1 MKTFRILF
9 CITAIAL
16 MLFACSKDDNNET
29 IPEKENTENV
39 DDLVVLDNL
48 SDDIKDMITNNENLT
63 YKDIQDRIKDN
74 KDIESSEVED
84 DVMCIYMKN
93 GLQLQVDLEGNSLLA
108 DNEESEY
115 DDVDIDKL
123 VDEISEALEINED
136 EEEVY
141 NSPARINSSVE
152 SANAKHTPMNA
163 PNNSKTRILQ
173 RNNVLIWAPWEGHD
187 NNLNNFH
194 SALTQAMNGFQ
205 AKLGINEYTY
215 KSDRMLSSNMHP
227 KIDDLNSFSNYGLV
241 ILICHG
247 TPKGQL
253 AIPKTA
259 YWAGLFNQSIKE
271 HIKNQK
277 IGDKATYRLDNGL
290 VGEFICK
297 KGSKPDTK
305 TEVCEGL
312 LLEPKFPDLSNTI
325 LWTCMCYA
333 AAPGSVI
340 QAAASKSNVAD
351 FMGANNVVTGTVA
364 FSAMQVWAAQFFN
377 KGLGGA
383 SSDDAFNNIAN
394 SSFKSIKISAG
405 ANNCFFYKDRDKS
418 GAFLQKSKG
427 YLLAYKLTPIPKQ
440 SKTDRYPVANVYTP
454 ASMNPN
460 NGRRVKALAQEAST
474 SQISAGFYITNKNT
488 GQSQLVPFSE
498 NDKVKSATNGI
509 ITRLLITGN
518 TDNLEEGEYKYKTYL
533 KIGSDI
539 SYSEQEYTFKV
550 NRSLCPDNNHP
561 HAIDLGI
568 GTKWACCN
576 VGANS
581 PEAYGGYYAWGET
594 SEKSV
599 YTDETYKYF
608 DNAAYQNGKNWADRF
623 QSLGSDIAGTS
634 YDVAHVK
641 WGGKWKMPSLDQ
653 IDSLLD
659 KCTWHW
665 EQLNGVSGQMVT
677 GPNGNSVF
685 LPATGDRCNDTT
697 YYVGRYGYYWSST
710 QGPYFSYRAY
720 SFYFDSSNAYVDGGN
735 VRSGGRTVRP
745 VTE

>member
-1 MKTFRILF
+1 MKSIHFF
-9 CITAIAL
+9 AFIAALVL
-16 MLFACSKDDNNET
+16 MLFACSKDDNSEN
-29 IPEKENTENV
+29 IPEKENTDNV
-39 DDLVVLDNL
+39 DDLVVLENL

-108 DNEESEY
+108 DNEDSEY
-115 DDVDIDKL
+115 DNVDIDKM
-123 VDEISEALEINED
+123 VDEISKALEINED
-136 EEEVY
+136 EEDETY

-152 SANAKHTPMNA
+152 SAKATHTPMKA
-163 PNNSKTRILQ
+163 PNNSKTRRLQ
-173 RNNVLIWAPWEGHD
+173 SNNVLIWAPWHGHD
-187 NNLNNFH
+187 NNLNKFH
-194 SALTQAMNGFQ
+194 SALIQTMNVFQ
-205 AKLGINEYTY
+205 TKLGINNYTY
-215 KSDRMLSSNMHP
+215 KSDITFSDRMHP
-227 KIDDLNSFSNYGLV
+227 VIEDLNSFSNYGLV
-241 ILICHG
+241 ILVCHG

-259 YWAGLFNQSIKE
+259 YWKGLFNQSIQE
-271 HIKNQK
+271 HINDHK
-277 IGDKATYRLDNGL
+277 IGEKNRYLLDNGL

-297 KGSKPDTK
+297 KALKDGYK
-305 TEVCEGL
+305 TEVCEAI

-340 QAAASKSNVAD
+340 QAAANKSNVAD

-394 SSFKSIKISAG
+394 SSFESIEISAG
-405 ANNCFFYKDRDKS
+405 ANNCFFYKDRDVS
-418 GAFLQKSKG
+418 GSFLQKSKG
-427 YLLAYKLTPIPKQ
+427 YLLVYKLIPIPKQ
-440 SKTDRYPVANVYTP
+440 SKNGRNPMANGYAP

-488 GQSQLVPFSE
+488 GESQFVPFSAK
-498 NDKVKSATNGI
+498 DKVKSATNGI

-518 TDNLEEGEYKYKTYL
+518 TDNLEIGEYNYKTYL
-533 KIGSDI
+533 KIGGDI
-539 SYSEQEYTFKV
+539 IYSEQECTFKV
-550 NRSLCPDNNHP
+550 EKPLCPDNNHP

-599 YTDETYKYF
+599 YTNETYKYF
-608 DNAAYQNGKNWADRF
+608 DYVAYENGREWAYCF
-623 QSLGSDIAGTS
+623 QSLGPDIAGTP

-641 WGGKWKMPSLDQ
+641 WGGKWKMPRLDQ
-653 IDSLLD
+653 INSLLD

-677 GPNGNSVF
+677 GPNGKSIF
-685 LPATGDRCNDTT
+685 LPAAGFNNLGGGS
-697 YYVGRYGYYWSST
+697 YSHSSYWSST
-710 QGPYFSYRAY
+710 QDPDQLSY
-720 SFYFDSSNAYVDGGN
+720 AYVIDFEN
-735 VRSGGRTVRP
+735 IRSDASVRVGRPTGLPVRP
-745 VTE
+745 VIE